1 MKKLFRGVTVRRFLV
16 MLAGIVLIA
25 LGISLFKLS
34 LMGND
39 PSSAVVMAI
48 GDVLSTPFA
57 PTLFAANCLWFVAEI
72 CLGRKYIGIGSF
84 ANWFGVGII
93 SSGFTKVLNGLFTL
107 PDAFPARLGVMLVGV
122 LVLSLACSMY
132 QTADVGIAPYDSL
145 AIIMHE
151 RLPRVSYFWCRMLF
165 DSLCALMAWR
175 LGGIVGLGTLT
186 CALGLGP
193 FISFFDRHVSR
204 RLCGQNAENR

>member
-1 MKKLFRGVTVRRFLV
+1 

-39 PSSAVVMAI
+39 PSSAMVMAV
-48 GDVLSTPFA
+48 GDTVGTAFA

-72 CLGRKYIGIGSF
+72 IWGRQYIGVGSF

-93 SSGFTKVLNGLFTL
+93 SSGFTALFNRLFTL
-107 PDAFPARLGVMLVGV
+107 SDDFLPRLGVMVIGV

-132 QTADVGIAPYDSL
+132 QTADAGIAPYDAL
-145 AIIMHE
+145 ALIVHDK
-151 RLPRVSYFWCRMLF
+151 LPKIPYFWCRIFF
-165 DSLCALMAWR
+165 DGSCALIAW
-175 LGGIVGLGTLT
+175 LFGGIVGLGTLT

-193 FISFFDRHVSR
+193 FISFFDTHISR
-204 RLCGQNAENR
+204 KLCGVPQHQ